1 MGRSI
6 NQPGTDVNLKSAG
19 PALEVR
25 RISKVFPGVIAN
37 DNISF
42 ELHPGEVLAFLGE
55 NGAGKSTLM
64 NILYGL
70 YRPDA
75 GEILLDGKPISFS
88 GPNDAIAAGI
98 GMVHQHFMLVPTLT
112 VTENIILG
120 NEGVKGLER
129 LSLRTAGKRIRQLSE
144 QYGLTLDPE
153 ALVGDLSV
161 GLQQR
166 VEIVKAFY
174 RNANILILDEP
185 TAVLTPQEADELVLI
200 MRNLTAQGKSII
212 FISHKLRE
220 VLAIADRVV
229 VLRLGK
235 LVGSVDELSTATEES
250 LAALMVGRSVVLRV
264 NKGVAHPKEEVLSV
278 RGLKALDDRGV
289 PTLNGVSLSV
299 RAGEVVGV
307 AGVEGNGQTEL
318 VEVLTGLR
326 PATDG
331 LAFLENK
338 PLVGSSTRETIE
350 AGVGYVPQDRQRFG
364 LVLPYGVDD
373 NLVLSSYYIKPF
385 THGLMIDHKAVDRH
399 AAALVKQFDIRTP
412 TVQTQAGNLS
422 GGNQQKAVVAREFSR
437 NNKLLIAVQ
446 PTRGLDVGSI
456 EFIHQNII
464 TQRDQDVAVL
474 LVSSELDEIM
484 SLSDRIAVMY
494 KGQVL
499 AVVENVARSDEER
512 ENLRQELG
520 LLMAG
525 IGKAEAEVQAG
536 AQAGIIPGEKATT

>member
-1 MGRSI
+1 LEQNKSV
-6 NQPGTDVNLKSAG
+6 QPTRLESAA
-19 PALEVR
+19 PVLEAR
-25 RISKVFPGVIAN
+25 GITKIFPGVIAN
-37 DNISF
+37 DDISF
-42 ELHPGEVLAFLGE
+42 TLHRGEVLAFLGE

-70 YRPDA
+70 YRPDR
-75 GEILLDGKPISFS
+75 GEILMDGQPVHFH

-112 VTENIILG
+112 VAENIILG
-120 NEGVKGLER
+120 IEDVKGLRR
-129 LSLRTAGKRIRQLSE
+129 LNMRAAGKRIQELSA
-144 QYGLTLDPE
+144 QYGLALDPD
-153 ALVGDLSV
+153 ALVGDLTV

-185 TAVLTPQEADELVLI
+185 TAVLTPQEADELVTI
-200 MRNLTAQGKSII
+200 MRNLTDQGKSII

-220 VLAIADRVV
+220 VLAIADRVE

-235 LVGSVDELSTATEES
+235 VVGSVEDLSTATEES

-264 NKGVAHPKEEVLSV
+264 EKGPAHPKEEVLKV
-278 RGLKALDDRGV
+278 EELKALDDRGV
-289 PTLNGVSLSV
+289 MSLDGASFSV

-326 PATDG
+326 PAQSG
-331 LAFLENK
+331 RAYLEGK
-338 PLVGSSTRETIE
+338 LLIGQTPRECIE
-350 AGVGYVPQDRQRFG
+350 AGMGYVPQDRQRFG

-373 NLVLSSYYIKPF
+373 NLVLSSYYRPPF
-385 THGLMIDHKAVDRH
+385 SKGLTIDHKAVDKY
-399 AAALVKQFDIRTP
+399 ATKLVDKFDIRTP
-412 TVQTQAGNLS
+412 TVETQAGNLS

-437 NNKLLIAVQ
+437 DNKLLIAVQ

-464 TQRDQDVAVL
+464 TQRDSGVAVL
-474 LVSSELDEIM
+474 LVSSELDEIL

-494 KGQVL
+494 KGQV
-499 AVVENVARSDEER
+499 VAIVDNKIHNDQER
-512 ENLRQELG
+512 EELRQELG

-525 IGKAEAEVQAG
+525 AGKVASEAG
-536 AQAGIIPGEKATT
+536 A

>member
-1 MGRSI
+1 MEYATNGHMSRLEGSPI
-6 NQPGTDVNLKSAG
+6 
-19 PALEVR
+19 ALEARDVTK
-25 RISKVFPGVIAN
+25 IFPGVVAN
-37 DNISF
+37 DAISF
-42 ELHPGEVLAFLGE
+42 TLRRGEVLAFLGE

-70 YRPDA
+70 YQPDQ
-75 GEILLDGKPISFS
+75 GELLLGDKPLHFT

-112 VTENIILG
+112 VAENIILG
-120 NEGVKGLER
+120 NEGVKGIER
-129 LSLRTAGKRIRQLSE
+129 LNMRTASQRIRQLSQ
-144 QYGLTLDPE
+144 QYGLTIDPD

-166 VEIVKAFY
+166 VEIIKAFY

-185 TAVLTPQEADELVLI
+185 TAVLTPQEADELAVI

-235 LVGSVDELSTATEES
+235 VVGSVEDLSTATEAS

-264 NKGVAHPKEEVLSV
+264 EKGPANPKEEILKVSKLS
-278 RGLKALDDRGV
+278 ALDDRGV
-289 PTLNGVSLSV
+289 MSLDGASFNV

-326 PATDG
+326 EAESG
-331 LAFLENK
+331 LAFLENLA
-338 PLVGSSTRETIE
+338 LVGSTTRHTTE

-364 LVLPYGVDD
+364 LVLGYGVDD
-373 NLVLSSYYIKPF
+373 NVVLNSYYLKPF
-385 THGLMIDHKAVDRH
+385 TKGWTIDHKAVDRH
-399 AAALVKQFDIRTP
+399 AAELVKKFDIRTP
-412 TVQTQAGNLS
+412 NVETQAGKLS

-437 NNKLLIAVQ
+437 PNKLLIAVQ

-456 EFIHQNII
+456 EFIHQNLIK
-464 TQRDQDVAVL
+464 QRDSGVAVL

-494 KGQVL
+494 KGKVV
-499 AVVENVARSDEER
+499 AVVDNTAQTDEER
-512 ENLRQELG
+512 EVLRNELG

-525 IGKAEAEVQAG
+525 AGKTAASMEAV
-536 AQAGIIPGEKATT
+536 

>member
-1 MGRSI
+1 MEQS
-6 NQPGTDVNLKSAG
+6 NQLPV
-19 PALEVR
+19 LEAR
-25 RISKVFPGVIAN
+25 GITKIFPGVVAN
-37 DNISF
+37 DAISF
-42 ELHPGEVLAFLGE
+42 ALKRGEVLAFLGE

-64 NILYGL
+64 NTLYGL
-70 YRPDA
+70 YRPDQ
-75 GEILLDGKPISFS
+75 GEILMDGKLVQFS

-120 NEGVKGLER
+120 NEGVKGVQQLKLKAASR
-129 LSLRTAGKRIRQLSE
+129 RIRDLSR
-144 QYGLTLDPE
+144 QYGLALDPD
-153 ALVGDLSV
+153 AMVGDLSV

-185 TAVLTPQEADELVLI
+185 TAVLTPQEADELVII
-200 MRNLTAQGKSII
+200 MRNLTDQGKAII

-235 LVGSVDELSTATEES
+235 LVGGVDDLNTATEES
-250 LAALMVGRSVVLRV
+250 LAALMVGRSVVLRI
-264 NKGVAHPKEEVLSV
+264 NKTPSRPAEEVLAV
-278 RGLKALDDRGV
+278 KGLKATDDRGV
-289 PTLNGVSLSV
+289 MTLAGASLSV

-326 PATDG
+326 SAIDG
-331 LAFLENK
+331 VAFLETL
-338 PLVGSSTRETIE
+338 PLLNSTTRQVTE

-373 NLVLSSYYIKPF
+373 NLVLSSYYRKPF
-385 THGLMIDHKAVDRH
+385 ARGWTIDHRAVDKY
-399 AAALVKQFDIRTP
+399 AAGLVQKFDIRTP
-412 TVQTQAGNLS
+412 NVETHAGKLS

-437 NNKLLIAVQ
+437 ENKLVIAVQ

-456 EFIHQNII
+456 EFIHNNII
-464 TQRDQDVAVL
+464 AQRDAGIAIL
-474 LVSSELDEIM
+474 LVSSELDEIL

-494 KGQVL
+494 KGRVV
-499 AVVENVARSDEER
+499 AVVENNAHTDEER
-512 ENLRQELG
+512 ENLRNELG

-525 IGKAEAEVQAG
+525 VVQNVEG
-536 AQAGIIPGEKATT
+536 RG

>member
-1 MGRSI
+1 MEQSI
-6 NQPGTDVNLKSAG
+6 NKPTVTV
-19 PALEVR
+19 LEAR
-25 RISKVFPGVIAN
+25 GMTKIFPGVVAN
-37 DNISF
+37 DEISF
-42 ELHPGEVLAFLGE
+42 KLQRGEVLAFLGE

-64 NILYGL
+64 NTLYGL
-70 YRPDA
+70 YRPDR
-75 GEILLDGKPISFS
+75 GEILLDGQPVHFS

-120 NEGVKGLER
+120 NEGVKGLKQ
-129 LSLRTAGKRIRQLSE
+129 LKLRAAGQRIRALSR
-144 QYGLTLDPE
+144 QYGLALDPE
-153 ALVGDLSV
+153 AMVGDLSV
-161 GLQQR
+161 GMQQR

-185 TAVLTPQEADELVLI
+185 TAVLTPQEADELVII

-235 LVGSVDELSTATEES
+235 LVGGVDDVWQATEES
-250 LAALMVGRSVVLRV
+250 LASMMVGRSVVLHID
-264 NKGVAHPKEEVLSV
+264 KGETHVGEEILSV
-278 RGLKALDDRGV
+278 QNLKAQDDRGV
-289 PTLNGVSLSV
+289 MTLDGATLSV
-299 RAGEVVGV
+299 RSGEVVGV

-326 PATDG
+326 PAVDG
-331 LAFLENK
+331 VAFLENL
-338 PLVGSSTRETIE
+338 PLIGMTTRHVTE

-364 LVLPYGVDD
+364 LVLGYGVDD
-373 NLVLSSYYIKPF
+373 NLVLSSYYRKPF
-385 THGLMIDHKAVDRH
+385 TRGLTIDHKAVDKY
-399 AAALVKQFDIRTP
+399 AGGLVQKFDIRTP
-412 TVQTQAGNLS
+412 NVETHAGKLS

-437 NNKLLIAVQ
+437 DNKLVIAVQ

-456 EFIHQNII
+456 EFIHRNII
-464 TQRDQDVAVL
+464 SQRDAGLAVL
-474 LVSSELDEIM
+474 LVSSELDEIL

-494 KGQVL
+494 KGKVV
-499 AVVENVARSDEER
+499 AIVENRARTDEER
-512 ENLRQELG
+512 ENLRNELG

-525 IGKAEAEVQAG
+525 AG
-536 AQAGIIPGEKATT
+536 PVAAGT

>member
-1 MGRSI
+1 MEQSKNGHE
-6 NQPGTDVNLKSAG
+6 PGGDSAV
-19 PALEVR
+19 LEVR
-25 RISKVFPGVIAN
+25 GITKIFPGVIAN

-42 ELHPGEVLAFLGE
+42 ALKRGEVLAFLGE

-70 YRPDA
+70 YRADK
-75 GEILLDGKPISFS
+75 GEYLLNGQPVHFS
-88 GPNDAIAAGI
+88 GPNDAIGAGI

-112 VTENIILG
+112 VAENIVLG
-120 NEGVKGLER
+120 NEAVKGLR
-129 LSLRTAGKRIRQLSE
+129 KLNIRAAGERIRQLSE
-144 QYGLTLDPE
+144 QYGLALDPE
-153 ALVGDLSV
+153 AMVGDLSV

-185 TAVLTPQEADELVLI
+185 TAVLTPQEADELVTI
-200 MRNLTAQGKSII
+200 MQNLTDEGKSII

-220 VLAIADRVV
+220 VLAIADRVL

-235 LVGSVDELSTATEES
+235 MVGGVDDLSTATEES
-250 LAALMVGRSVVLRV
+250 LAALMVGRSVVLRIE
-264 NKGVAHPKEEVLSV
+264 KGQSHPGKEVLKIEN
-278 RGLKALDDRGV
+278 LQALDDRGIMS
-289 PTLNGVSLSV
+289 LNGTSLSV

-326 PATDG
+326 PATG
-331 LAFLENK
+331 GQAYLEGQTLIGQT
-338 PLVGSSTRETIE
+338 PRECTE

-373 NLVLSSYYIKPF
+373 NLVLSSYYRAPF
-385 THGLMIDHKAVDRH
+385 VKGLVIDHKAVDQY
-399 AAALVKQFDIRTP
+399 AEKLVKKFDIRTP
-412 TVQTQAGNLS
+412 NVITQAGKLS
-422 GGNQQKAVVAREFSR
+422 GGNQQKAVVAREFTR
-437 NNKLLIAVQ
+437 ENKLLIAVQ

-456 EFIHQNII
+456 EFIHQNLIS
-464 TQRDQDVAVL
+464 QRDAGVAVM
-474 LVSSELDEIM
+474 LVSSELDEIL

-499 AVVENVARSDEER
+499 AVVENKTHTDEER
-512 ENLRQELG
+512 EELRQELG

-525 IGKAEAEVQAG
+525 AVKQEVQ
-536 AQAGIIPGEKATT
+536 I